1 MIELLKVKKCD
12 SDAEL
17 IMNWRNDPITLI
29 NSFRMEKYNLK
40 EFKKMF
46 YEKYFINQL
55 PPLFALYNN
64 EKVAFIGSMDTNNK
78 DINEISINICPRFR
92 NKKLSVPIIKEVLN
106 YIKNNYQKIRKINAE
121 IKYFNEASIKCFKK

>member
-1 MIELLKVKKCD
+1 M
-12 SDAEL
+12 L

-29 NSFRMEKYNLK
+29 NSFRMEKYNLN

-64 EKVAFIGSMDTNNK
+64 EKVAFIGSMDTDNK
-78 DINEISINICPRFR
+78 DIIEISINI
-92 NKKLSVPIIKEVLN
+92 VLDFVV
-106 YIKNNYQKIRKINAE
+106 KNYQ
-121 IKYFNEASIKCFKK
+121 YQ